1 MAQVT
6 VTIDGKA
13 YRMACEE
20 GQEDHLTELAGR
32 FDQYVSHLKGQFGEI
47 GDLRLTVMA
56 AIMVTDELSEVNRRL
71 SALEAELDGL
81 KRSRDGQLSE
91 TQRAEEA
98 LAAALSDVTQQIHG
112 IAARISGRPAAA
124 RDQHPGE

>member
-20 GQEDHLTELAGR
+20 GQEDHLSDLAAR
-32 FDQYVSHLKGQFGEI
+32 FDQYVGHLKAQFGEI

-56 AIMVTDELSEVNRRL
+56 GIMVMDELSEIDRRL
-71 SALEAELDGL
+71 KSLETEVDNL
-81 KRSRDGQLSE
+81 KRGRDTALSD
-91 TQRAEEA
+91 QARSEEA
-98 LAAALSDVTQQIHG
+98 LASALAEVTAQIHG
-112 IAARISGRPAAA
+112 ITAKLNGRPAA
-124 RDQHPGE
+124 PSN